1 MDVSLK
7 IITNKKRKLND
18 DNLKKIK
25 AKKSKKDTNE
35 SEIKPKKAKKEKLAS
50 KETKKSKKLKKKKV
64 KIALKSENSTSV
76 LTKSSKNEDA
86 LINEEDMYSKMSA
99 WNELS
104 LPKSLLKGLYTL
116 GFYEP
121 MPIQKLV
128 VPDAIKERKSIIG
141 AAQTGSGKT
150 LAFGLPILSR
160 LNDIEADNNGETN
173 AEPKALILTPTRELA
188 IQIKDHL
195 QNVCKYQKTKVTVIV
210 GGIAQ
215 KKQERLLKKCP
226 EIVVATPGRLM
237 QLIDEDND
245 YLNKL
250 DKIRFLVID
259 EADRMIEK
267 GHYTELEKILNLVN
281 SDEKLTKKRQNFLF
295 SATLTT
301 NFHDKEL
308 KVKTNEALN
317 GLIEKIQISKDPKVV
332 DLTTKSFKAETL
344 HETKIFCDKNNKD
357 IYMYY
362 FISKYQGRT
371 LVFANSIDCVRRLT
385 NVFRLLKR
393 DPLHLHANMDQKQRL
408 KNLEKFTK
416 EENSILIASDV
427 AARGLDIPGIQH
439 VIHYQC
445 PRSVE
450 IYIHRSGRTA
460 RSLNEGLS
468 VLLVAPDELY
478 LYKKVLAS
486 FKQDTNLH
494 DYPIDSDYF
503 FECRKRILLARQ
515 INDLEHMTS
524 KEKDNKNWFVKHAKM
539 LDIEMDDEIKKESF
553 VDYEQV
559 QQRKSKLKTFKLQLD
574 KMLKQLIIPRHF
586 NKSYLKND
594 DFSRISSINNS
605 NDTALNAMKN
615 KKFKK

>member
-1 MDVSLK
+1 
-7 IITNKKRKLND
+7 
-18 DNLKKIK
+18 
-25 AKKSKKDTNE
+25 
-35 SEIKPKKAKKEKLAS
+35 
-50 KETKKSKKLKKKKV
+50 
-64 KIALKSENSTSV
+64 
-76 LTKSSKNEDA
+76 
-86 LINEEDMYSKMSA
+86 MYSKMNA
-99 WNELS
+99 WNELY
-104 LPKSLLKGLYTL
+104 LPKSLLKGLYSL

-128 VPDAIKERKSIIG
+128 VPDAIKERKSVIG

-150 LAFGLPILSR
+150 LAFGLPILAR
-160 LNDIEADNNGETN
+160 LNDMEVEANGKLTD
-173 AEPKALILTPTRELA
+173 EPKALILTPTRELA

-195 QNVCKYQKTKVTVIV
+195 QNVCKYQKTKVTVVV
-210 GGIAQ
+210 GGISQ

-226 EIVVATPGRLM
+226 EIIVATPGRLM
-237 QLIDEDND
+237 QLIEEDNE
-245 YLNKL
+245 YLNQL

-301 NFHDKEL
+301 NFNDKEL
-308 KVKTNEALN
+308 KVKTNESLN
-317 GLIEKIQISKDPKVV
+317 GLIERIQMSKDPKVV
-332 DLTTKSFKAETL
+332 DLTTKSFKAEKL
-344 HETKIFCDKNNKD
+344 HETKIFCDKNDKD

-408 KNLEKFTK
+408 KNLEKFNK

-427 AARGLDIPGIQH
+427 ASRGLDIPGIQH

-460 RSLNEGLS
+460 RSMNEGLS
-468 VLLVAPDELY
+468 VLLVAPDELF
-478 LYKKVLAS
+478 LYKKILAS
-486 FKQDTNLH
+486 FKQETNLH

-503 FECRKRILLARQ
+503 AECRKRVLVARQ
-515 INDLEHMTS
+515 INDLEHQTT

-539 LDIEMDDEIKKESF
+539 LDIEMDDEIKKEAF

-559 QQRKSKLKTFKLQLD
+559 QQRKSKLKTLKLQLEQ
-574 KMLKQLIIPRHF
+574 MLKKLIIPRYF
-586 NKSYLKND
+586 SKSYIKTD
-594 DFSRISSINNS
+594 DLARISSINDS